1 MLIKANYAI
10 KILCGLQC
18 KHHKVRLNILSQ
30 LHSTNKNMLGCA
42 FNHHYHD
49 ENVVKRLFYGLR
61 SFLSQASILTVL
73 TPDSTYERYKR
84 SRIYFNLCY

>member
-1 MLIKANYAI
+1 
-10 KILCGLQC
+10 
-18 KHHKVRLNILSQ
+18 
-30 LHSTNKNMLGCA
+30 MLGCA

-73 TPDSTYERYKR
+73 TPDSTYERYKDHAFIL
-84 SRIYFNLCY
+84 IYVTDSTCQLI